1 MDSRKERKSVC
12 IIKVQQ
18 RTSNNENHE
27 RIICA
32 MGSSNRTVAILLT
45 LQARL
50 LPMGPQRF
58 LRRIIRQR
66 KETKKKGS
74 HHTSIPGKK
83 VKEWKFKLRI
93 RQLRTKSKNEKS
105 RWKTSSR

>member
-45 LQARL
+45 LQTRL

-58 LRRIIRQR
+58 LRKNNQTEKGNQKKRIASYIDTR
-66 KETKKKGS
+66 KKRKGMENQ
-74 HHTSIPGKK
+74 IANKAA
-83 VKEWKFKLRI
+83 
-93 RQLRTKSKNEKS
+93 QNEK
-105 RWKTSSR
+105 